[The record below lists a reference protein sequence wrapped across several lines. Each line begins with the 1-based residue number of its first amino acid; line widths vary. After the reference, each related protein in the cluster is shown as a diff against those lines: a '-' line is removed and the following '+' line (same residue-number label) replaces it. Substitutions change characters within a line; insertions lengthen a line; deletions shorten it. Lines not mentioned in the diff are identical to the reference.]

1 MAHMGGISALVP
13 KTKSPEKRRKQS
25 VQVQNETFS
34 PNVYLEVDGLDDTD
48 GDGLTHVT
56 NGDKRPKG
64 GKSEKNSTQRGLVV
78 TKVIM
83 AASQDLM
90 NLRFSSVVLP
100 VWRSHFFLI

>member
-1 MAHMGGISALVP
+1 MGGISALVP
-13 KTKSPEKRRKQS
+13 KTESPEKRREQS
-25 VQVQNETFS
+25 VSTNETFS
-34 PNVYLEVDGLDDTD
+34 PNVYLEVDGLDD

-64 GKSEKNSTQRGLVV
+64 GKSEKDSTQRRLVV